1 MALSS
6 WSFHSLSLTHTPLSI
21 SFLNASNFN
30 CARSTSRNI
39 NLCNYNN
46 DINRRSNTCMYHCK
60 QHCTLLI
67 YLYIY
72 ISHSKTHQL
81 DSTKSTHQQINTS
94 PLLRIASNTPLST
107 QHQSHSVW
115 GGVCGVCVENS
126 QCSSKTPHSQNTPT
140 RHHQIDTSTDKHL
153 ASFEDRI

>member
-1 MALSS
+1 
-6 WSFHSLSLTHTPLSI
+6 
-21 SFLNASNFN
+21 
-30 CARSTSRNI
+30 
-39 NLCNYNN
+39 
-46 DINRRSNTCMYHCK
+46 MYHCK

-153 ASFEDRI
+153 ASFEDRIQHSVNQNTSTKLVVWGGVCGVCEEKQKKGTHKKKKTLETKASPSANIKGYLLE